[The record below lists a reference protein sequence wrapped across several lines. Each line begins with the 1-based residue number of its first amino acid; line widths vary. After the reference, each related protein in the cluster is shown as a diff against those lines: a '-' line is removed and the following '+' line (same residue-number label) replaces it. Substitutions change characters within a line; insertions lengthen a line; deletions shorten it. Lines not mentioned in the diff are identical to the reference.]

1 MAILVINAPRWRVR
15 QENARSFE
23 EILHLGIGEGY
34 AIYNNIFDQLSP
46 GCGVVV
52 LDKKQNLRAE
62 GQLIRLVPTTRT
74 NNGIQRYDVYIQNLT
89 EVVPYRPERLNRCGV
104 AVIHR

>member
-1 MAILVINAPRWRVR
+1 LVINAPRWRVR

-34 AIYNNIFDQLSP
+34 AIYENIFDQLYP

-52 LDKKQNLRAE
+52 LDKDREQRAE
-62 GQLIRLVPTTRT
+62 GQLIELVPTTRT
-74 NNGIQRYDVYIQNLT
+74 NKGIQRYDVRIRNLT
-89 EVVPYRPERLNRCGV
+89 KVLYRPERINRCGV
-104 AVIHR
+104 SVIHR